1 MKWLNKCC
9 ARLFFYLEQLSQF
22 QNLIKKIGF
31 KQGAV
36 NLEFKMVE
44 NTLLARLSGS
54 QMLEKSQD
62 CVQEP
67 CGVSGG
73 SEGMGEAAAV
83 IYRTAIDQ

>member
-1 MKWLNKCC
+1 MKWLHKCC

-44 NTLLARLSGS
+44 KRL
-54 QMLEKSQD
+54 
-62 CVQEP
+62 
-67 CGVSGG
+67 
-73 SEGMGEAAAV
+73 
-83 IYRTAIDQ
+83 